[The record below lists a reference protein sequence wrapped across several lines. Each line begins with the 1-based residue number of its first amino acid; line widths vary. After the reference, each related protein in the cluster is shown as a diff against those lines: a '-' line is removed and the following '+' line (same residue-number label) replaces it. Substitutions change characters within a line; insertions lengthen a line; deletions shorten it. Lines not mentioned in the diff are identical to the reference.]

1 MVHLLSQLPE
11 NTCAPARSRIS
22 VLHVDDDEQQLD
34 MVKQFL
40 TIIDPSIKITSE
52 SNPCSALKLLDKT
65 QFDCIVTDYKMPEM
79 TGLDLAIKIREH
91 RNVPIILYTGQG
103 SEEVAEKAF
112 SIGIDDYIR
121 KEIDPS
127 HFQLMA
133 KRIRVSVEKKRIEN
147 LYLKVVEGA
156 RDAIAISDGK
166 KIVYANQ
173 ALAKLLHFDSP
184 EKLIGLR
191 PQDFVEEN
199 LKAFLRNNIDHH
211 LKGDSP
217 PEIRE
222 YRLKLKDGTVVY
234 IETVA
239 TVIDYN
245 GKKSILVF
253 IRDISSRKAMEI
265 NLSKSEER
273 FRNLIEIDPDGIVT
287 MDLHGKITYVNKS
300 FLKITGFDESEI
312 LEKNFLK
319 LGTLRMSDLPEF
331 LSLFAN
337 FLVNK
342 GKLEKSIEFPFKKKN
357 GSEGTAEAMAR
368 LLETKDGKKEVLIV
382 ARDISDRKKNE
393 VELHQYSK
401 HLEKTIIDRN
411 QELINSE
418 KFIAIGRSASMAG
431 HDLRGTLN
439 TIQNATYLMKS
450 KPEKTEEMIKIIN
463 KSVELSVK
471 MLEEIKEKA
480 RESPIDFSEVNFD
493 EYVYET
499 INGVVNPPN
508 ISFNF
513 MLYSKSKTLIDKY
526 KMNRVLDNLIRN
538 SIDAMPNGGEITI
551 ETNSNGGDIFLTIRD
566 QGNGIPANIMKS
578 LFKPFNTSKPD
589 GTGLGLA
596 FCKRVV
602 EVHNGKISVKTS
614 EGQGTEFTITLKN
627 YGQIMTSPEIVA
639 PQPKSNVTDL

>member
-1 MVHLLSQLPE
+1 
-11 NTCAPARSRIS
+11 
-22 VLHVDDDEQQLD
+22 VLHIDDDEQQLE
-34 MVKQFL
+34 MMKQFL
-40 TIIDPSIKITSE
+40 TIIDPSIKVTGE

-79 TGLDLAIKIREH
+79 TGLELASKIREH

-127 HFQLMA
+127 HFQLLA
-133 KRIRVSVEKKRIEN
+133 KRIRVSVEKKRFEN

-166 KIVYANQ
+166 KIIYANQ
-173 ALAKLLHFDSP
+173 ALAKLLQFDSP
-184 EKLIGLR
+184 EQLIGLN
-191 PQDFVEEN
+191 PQDFVEDN
-199 LKAFLRNNIDHH
+199 LKAFLRKNIDPH

-222 YRLKLKDGTVVY
+222 YRLKLKNNIVVD
-234 IETVA
+234 IETSA

-245 GKKSILVF
+245 GRKSILVF
-253 IRDISSRKAMEI
+253 IRDISNRKAMEI

-273 FRNLIEIDPDGIVT
+273 FRNLVEIDPDGVAT
-287 MDLHGKITYVNKS
+287 MDLHGRITYVNES

-312 LEKNFLK
+312 IGKNFLK

-331 LSLFAN
+331 VSLFTN
-337 FLVNK
+337 FLMNK
-342 GKLEKSIEFPFKKKN
+342 GKLEKPIEFPFKKKN
-357 GSEGTAEAMAR
+357 GSVGTAEAMAR

-382 ARDISDRKKNE
+382 VRDISDRKKNE
-393 VELHQYSK
+393 EDLHQYSK

-411 QELINSE
+411 QELLDSE
-418 KFIAIGRSASMAG
+418 KLIAIGRAASMAG

-480 RESPIDFSEVNFD
+480 RESPLDFSEVNFD

-499 INGVVNPPN
+499 IKGIVNPPN
-508 ISFNF
+508 IAFNF

-551 ETNSNGGDIFLTIRD
+551 ETQANGDDLLLNIHD
-566 QGNGIPANIMKS
+566 QGKGIPTSIMKS

-602 EVHNGKISVKTS
+602 EAHDGKITAKTQ
-614 EGQGTEFTITLKN
+614 EGLGTEFTIRLKN
-627 YGQIMTSPEIVA
+627 YGQIMTTPEIYVS
-639 PQPKSNVTDL
+639 QPKGNVADL